1 MSFLTRL
8 LLAVLFL
15 AGCQAHAQT
24 TTQITFNFNVDYVLG
39 MVENTYTGSGTLA
52 PFGSTT
58 FQAVETFSPAQISVT
73 FTVANGSTFQAT
85 ATSPSYGSGGCVIPF
100 TIAGGTG
107 EFANATGSL
116 TVSYACSTTVQES
129 GSFPISGTGS
139 ITTTNAGGT
148 FSVSPSALAFSFVQ
162 GNPSSSQ
169 PITLNNGTTQ
179 AVSFTASASGENW
192 LSVSPA
198 SGSVP
203 ALQISLE
210 SVTVNP
216 AGLAAGTYV
225 GTVTISAI
233 GKQFPVGIT
242 VTVSAAPEALVLSQ
256 TSLRFQVAVGAGA
269 PPSQSIQVLNQGTG
283 TLNWSA
289 SASTLVGSWLS
300 VTPSSGTSGNSAT
313 IAINP
318 ANLTRGDYYGLVQFT
333 ANGADNSPQTAVVV
347 LNVLPAT
354 TVVATVAPTGL
365 IFVVPQ
371 GSTPAAQM
379 VTVTNSS
386 NQAVTVNATAVSQP
400 NGLLTTNL
408 TSAMVTSAQPAEFM
422 ITPNLSGLTP
432 NVYTGILQFQYA
444 DGSVQSVTIL
454 IIVTGAAPSTALR
467 DHRGAASSASTC
479 TPTELKLVSTALGPG
494 FNATV
499 AWPSALQVSVV
510 DDCGSP
516 MGPGDVI
523 ANFSTSDPSLA
534 LTSVGSGKWSAT
546 WQPHFTS
553 ASTPVVITVTAQSAQ
568 PSLTGTLQLNGTLQ
582 PNQTTPSIGGVVST
596 ASYVPNA
603 PLAPGAFAS
612 IFGEQLATSS
622 VLAGKLPLTTQ
633 LAGAQAFIAGRLAP
647 IQYASNGQI
656 NFLVPFDLAP
666 NSTQQLIVIQGSTY
680 SPPEP
685 ITIAPAQP
693 AVFTQNQSG
702 KGPGAIT
709 VVKANGTQFS
719 ADASHPAS
727 AGDTLVIYC
736 AGLGAVTPSV
746 ATGSAAPGSPPA
758 KASSMVTVTIGG
770 QPAPV
775 AFAGLT
781 PTYAGLYQVN
791 VTVPSGVTAGPSVPV
806 IITAAGL
813 SSPPVTVA
821 VK

>member
-8 LLAVLFL
+8 LLAALVL

-58 FQAVETFSPAQISVT
+58 FQAVETFAPIQISVT

-148 FSVSPSALAFSFVQ
+148 FSRSPSALAFSFVQ

-169 PITLNNGTTQ
+169 QITLNNGTAQ
-179 AVSFTASASGENW
+179 AVSFTASASAESW

-203 ALQISLE
+203 ALTINLV

-225 GTVTISAI
+225 GTVVISAL
-233 GKQFPVGIT
+233 GKPFPVSIT
-242 VTVSAAPEALVLSQ
+242 VTVSGAPEALVLSQ

-269 PPSQSIQVLNQGTG
+269 PPSQFIQVLNQGTG
-283 TLNWSA
+283 TLDWSA
-289 SASTLVGSWLS
+289 GASTLVGSWLS
-300 VTPSSGTSGNSAT
+300 VTPASGTSGNSAT
-313 IAINP
+313 IAVNP
-318 ANLTRGDYYGLVQFT
+318 ANLKRGDYYGLVQFT

-386 NQAVTVNATAVSQP
+386 NQAVAVNATAVSQP
-400 NGLLTTNL
+400 NSLLTTNL
-408 TSAMVTSAQPAEFM
+408 TGAMVTSAQPAEFM
-422 ITPNLSGLTP
+422 ITPNVSGLTP
-432 NVYTGILQFQYA
+432 NVYTGILQFQFA
-444 DGSVQSVTIL
+444 DGSVESVTIL
-454 IIVTGAAPSTALR
+454 IIVTGAAPSTAFGS
-467 DHRGAASSASTC
+467 HGGAASASTC

-494 FNATV
+494 FNATA

-510 DDCGSP
+510 DDCGSL

-534 LTSVGSGKWSAT
+534 LTSLGSGQWSAT

-553 ASTPVVITVTAQSAQ
+553 ASTPVVITLTAQSAQ
-568 PSLTGTLQLNGTLQ
+568 PALTGSLQLNGTLQ

-647 IQYASNGQI
+647 IQYASSGQI

-702 KGPGAIT
+702 QGPGAIT

-736 AGLGAVTPSV
+736 AGLGAVAPSV

-758 KASSMVTVTIGG
+758 KASSAVTVTIGG

-791 VTVPSGVTAGPSVPV
+791 VTVPNGITAGPSVPV
-806 IITAAGL
+806 IVTAAGL

-821 VK
+821 VQ

>member
-8 LLAVLFL
+8 LLAALVL

-39 MVENTYTGSGTLA
+39 MVENTYTGAGTLA

-58 FQAVETFSPAQISVT
+58 FQAVETFSPVQISVT

-85 ATSPSYGSGGCVIPF
+85 AASPSYGSGGCIIPF

-107 EFANATGSL
+107 EFVNATGSL
-116 TVSYACSTTVQES
+116 TVSYACSSTVQES
-129 GSFPISGTGS
+129 GSFPINGTGS

-162 GNPSSSQ
+162 GNPSSSRQ
-169 PITLNNGTTQ
+169 VTLNNGTAQ
-179 AVSFTASASGENW
+179 AVSFTTSASAESW
-192 LSVSPA
+192 LRVTPA

-210 SVTVNP
+210 TVTVNP

-225 GTVTISAI
+225 GTVTISAL
-233 GKQFPVGIT
+233 GQQFPVSIT

-269 PPSQSIQVLNQGTG
+269 PPSQSIEVLNQGTG

-300 VTPSSGTSGNSAT
+300 VTPSSGTSGNSAA

-354 TVVATVAPTGL
+354 SVVATVAPTGL

-371 GSTPAAQM
+371 GSTPAAQT

-422 ITPNLSGLTP
+422 IAPNVSGLTP
-432 NVYTGILQFQYA
+432 NVYTGILQFQFTG
-444 DGSVQSVTIL
+444 GSVQSVTIL
-454 IIVTGAAPSTALR
+454 IIVTGAPSSTALR
-467 DHRGAASSASTC
+467 GHGAAASASTC
-479 TPTELKLVSTALGPG
+479 TPTNLNLVSTALGPG
-494 FNATV
+494 FNAAV
-499 AWPSALQVSVV
+499 AWPSALQVTVV
-510 DDCGSP
+510 DNCGSP

-534 LTSVGSGKWSAT
+534 LTSLGSGQWSAT

-553 ASTPVVITVTAQSAQ
+553 ASTPVVITLTAQSAQ
-568 PSLTGTLQLNGTLQ
+568 PALTGTLQLNGTLQ

-612 IFGEQLATSS
+612 IFGEHLATSS
-622 VLAGKLPLTTQ
+622 ILAGKLPLTNQ

-647 IQYASNGQI
+647 VQYASSGQI

-685 ITIAPAQP
+685 VTIAPAQP

-727 AGDTLVIYC
+727 SGDTLVIYC
-736 AGLGAVTPSV
+736 AGLGTVSPSV
-746 ATGSAAPGSPPA
+746 VTGSAAPGSPPA
-758 KASSMVTVTIGG
+758 KALSTVTVTIGG

-791 VTVPSGVTAGPSVPV
+791 VTVPSGITAGPSVPV